1 MDDNCSNPLISVI
14 IPVYNVEKYLEKC
27 IESVLEQSY
36 TNLDIIL
43 VDDGATDSSGM
54 ICDKYAQADNRIK
67 VIHKKNGG
75 LSDARNA
82 GIEVARGVLISF
94 LDSDDFLL
102 NDFYEY
108 AIGLMKKYDA
118 DMVATPLCSFA
129 ESGEIL
135 SASSDKS
142 ETLMTDKEAIHDMFS
157 RSGIPWCAQAK
168 LYRIE
173 LFKDIRFPV
182 GVLME
187 DKATTYK
194 IFAKCNRI
202 VYARSYKYM
211 YLIRQGSI
219 MHAKFTERNLHTFDI
234 QLTLND
240 FISNNYP
247 ATISRAHAYTGRVA
261 LATTMAM
268 VAADFHD
275 KKAISDRMSYALKY
289 HKELMKSDIIDW
301 HYKALST
308 IVKTFYGILGEKTIS
323 NTLFRKLCK
332 IASTKIKSR

>member
-1 MDDNCSNPLISVI
+1 MGDNCSKPLISVI
-14 IPVYNVEKYLEKC
+14 IPVYNVEKYLKKC
-27 IESVLEQSY
+27 IDSILRQTYV
-36 TNLDIIL
+36 NLDIIL

-54 ICDKYAQADNRIK
+54 ICDKYALTDNRIR

-82 GIEVARGVLISF
+82 GIEVVKGTLISF
-94 LDSDDFLL
+94 LDSDDYLL
-102 NDFYEY
+102 HDFYEFTV
-108 AIGLMKKYDA
+108 GLMQKYDA
-118 DMVATPLCSFA
+118 DIVATPLCSFT
-129 ESGEIL
+129 ESGKII
-135 SASSDKS
+135 SAFSEKS

-157 RSGIPWCAQAK
+157 RSGIPWCAPAK
-168 LYRIE
+168 LYRAE
-173 LFKDIRFPV
+173 LFRNIRFPV

-202 VYARSYKYM
+202 VYARTYKYM

-219 MHAKFTERNLHTFDI
+219 MHANFTERNLHTFDI

-240 FISNNYP
+240 FISKNYP
-247 ATISRAHAYTGRVA
+247 STVSRAHAYTGRVA

-268 VAADFHD
+268 IAANFNDLN
-275 KKAISDRMSYALKY
+275 AISDRMSYALKY

-301 HYKALST
+301 HYKVLSA
-308 IVKTFYGILGEKTIS
+308 IVKSFYVILGEKTIS
-323 NTLFRKLCK
+323 NILFRKICK
-332 IASTKIKSR
+332 ISSAKIKTR